1 MLKAQPEKKMDDTKS
16 RKTLRE
22 RDGEAS
28 AEPRPESLPHGTTKD
43 QIAEMESEGQAQQ
56 PVNDSD
62 LATPLQ
68 DDREGAT
75 DEEVGD
81 RTGPGAG
88 YDMEPEQ
95 EKDRGGV
102 A

>member
-1 MLKAQPEKKMDDTKS
+1 MDDTKS

-62 LATPLQ
+62 LATPSQ

-81 RTGPGAG
+81 QTGPGADTTRSPNRRKTG
-88 YDMEPEQ
+88 AASPSAEY
-95 EKDRGGV
+95 GGR
-102 A
+102 

>member
-1 MLKAQPEKKMDDTKS
+1 MNLTTTKKTRRGKHDKGPD
-16 RKTLRE
+16 
-22 RDGEAS
+22 
-28 AEPRPESLPHGTTKD
+28 EPRPESLPHGTTKD

-56 PVNDSD
+56 PGQESD
-62 LATPLQ
+62 PESPGQ
-68 DDREGAT
+68 DGRDGAT
-75 DEEVGD
+75 DKEVGD

-102 A
+102 AES

>member
-1 MLKAQPEKKMDDTKS
+1 MDQTKPT
-16 RKTLRE
+16 KTLRKG
-22 RDGEAS
+22 DGKRS
-28 AEPRPESLPHGTTKD
+28 AKPRPESLPHGTTKD

-56 PVNDSD
+56 PGQAVDPGTPDHDS
-62 LATPLQ
+62 
-68 DDREGAT
+68 REGAT
-75 DEEVGD
+75 DKEVGD

-88 YDMEPEQ
+88 YDTEPEH